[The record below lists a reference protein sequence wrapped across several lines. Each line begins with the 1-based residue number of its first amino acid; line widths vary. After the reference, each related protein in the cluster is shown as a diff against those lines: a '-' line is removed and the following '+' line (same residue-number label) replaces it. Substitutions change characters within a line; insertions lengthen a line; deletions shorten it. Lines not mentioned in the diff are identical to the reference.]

1 MFFSLERKMQLL
13 LSLMLVFDVVVGD
26 SISGIWTKKVFTA
39 TENAIATVHNTDA
52 LMLCAYE
59 SLLKTI

>member
-1 MFFSLERKMQLL
+1 MQLL
-13 LSLMLVFDVVVGD
+13 LSLVLVFDVVVGD

-52 LMLCAYE
+52 LMLCAHE

>member
-1 MFFSLERKMQLL
+1 MFSLQLKMQLL

-39 TENAIATVHNTDA
+39 TENSIATVHNA
-52 LMLCAYE
+52 LMLCAHE
-59 SLLKTI
+59 SLLRTI